1 MGWAGAAGRVQRA
14 GVGYD
19 VIVVGGGSAGCVLA
33 VRLSADE
40 RRRVLLAEAGPDYP
54 AVADLPADIADEY
67 SAGAQGWS
75 KRSPGLVTGSD
86 HDQAHAALSQSSR
99 KLESEAELEALVCP
113 A

>member
-1 MGWAGAAGRVQRA
+1 MRVA
-14 GVGYD
+14 
-19 VIVVGGGSAGCVLA
+19 GSARTDG
-33 VRLSADE
+33 SARISHSEFAIDKQ
-40 RRRVLLAEAGPDYP
+40 RIVG
-54 AVADLPADIADEY
+54 
-67 SAGAQGWS
+67 SAQGWS